1 MLYSIEEI
9 NQALLATHTLHV
21 QETTGP
27 VDANVIGHLGE
38 IIHHVNGFE
47 VVSTSTSDYWDFS
60 NIDSNMWDALD
71 SLKSLSEILGEKHRL
86 VRTAALAIG
95 ATQDRNGLDP
105 ALGLAAQYFKIEV
118 DETGNVVSV
127 ANGTTKVPLTLEY
140 RLSKYGRRDAQLTWL
155 STVAEMR
162 PGDVCLSDIADLLC
176 EPDGPELFFKSYKAA
191 EQIMEMLEPFET
203 KALEP
208 LSKLV

>member
-9 NQALLATHTLHV
+9 NQALLATYTLHV

-27 VDANVIGHLGE
+27 VDANVIGHLGN
-38 IIHHVNGFE
+38 IIHYVNTFE
-47 VVSTSTSDYWDFS
+47 CAACVVDRYSTFRGD
-60 NIDSNMWDALD
+60 IVSNMRDALD
-71 SLKSLSEILGEKHRL
+71 SLKSLSEILGERHRL

-95 ATQDRNGLDP
+95 AAQDQDFDDIT
-105 ALGLAAQYFKIEV
+105 LGGDRYFSIEV
-118 DETGNVVSV
+118 DENNNVVSV
-127 ANGTTKVPLTLEY
+127 TTGNTKVPFTLEY
-140 RLSKYGRRDAQLTWL
+140 RLSKYGRWDAQLTWL
-155 STVAEMR
+155 GAYAKPVKGNIT
-162 PGDVCLSDIADLLC
+162 LNDIANLLC

-208 LSKLV
+208 LSKLS

>member
-1 MLYSIEEI
+1 MLYTIEEI
-9 NQALLATHTLHV
+9 NQSLLATYTLHV

-27 VDANVIGHLGE
+27 VDANVIGHLGN
-38 IIHHVNGFE
+38 IVHYVNSFE
-47 VVSTSTSDYWDFS
+47 CAACVVDQYSTFMSDIVS
-60 NIDSNMWDALD
+60 NLRDALD
-71 SLKSLSEILGEKHRL
+71 SLKSLSEILGKKHRL
-86 VRTAALAIG
+86 VSTAALAIG
-95 ATQDRNGLDP
+95 AAQDPDCNDMT
-105 ALGLAAQYFKIEV
+105 LGYDEFFNIEV

-127 ANGTTKVPLTLEY
+127 ANGNTKVPFTLEY
-140 RLSKYGRRDAQLTWL
+140 RLSKYGRWDAQLTWL

-176 EPDGPELFFKSYKAA
+176 EPNGPELFFRSYKAA

-208 LSKLV
+208 LSKLG

>member
-9 NQALLATHTLHV
+9 NQALLATYTLHV
-21 QETTGP
+21 QETKGA
-27 VDANVIGHLGE
+27 VDANVIGHLGN

-47 VVSTSTSDYWDFS
+47 IVATSTGDYWDFS
-60 NIDSNMWDALD
+60 TIGSNMWDALD

-86 VRTAALAIG
+86 VRTAALTIG
-95 ATQDRNGLDP
+95 AAQDRNGLDP
-105 ALGLAAQYFKIEV
+105 TLGLAAQYFNIEV

-127 ANGTTKVPLTLEY
+127 ANGTTKVPFTLEY

-155 STVAEMR
+155 GTYAKPVK
-162 PGDVCLSDIADLLC
+162 GDIALADIADLLC
-176 EPDGPELFFKSYKAA
+176 EPAGPELLFKSYKAA
-191 EQIMEMLEPFET
+191 EQIMEMLEPFVT

-208 LSKLV
+208 LSKLS

>member
-9 NQALLATHTLHV
+9 NQALLATYTLHV

-27 VDANVIGHLGE
+27 VDANVIGHLGN
-38 IIHHVNGFE
+38 IICHVNGFE
-47 VVSTSTSDYWDFS
+47 IVATSTGDYWDFS
-60 NIDSNMWDALD
+60 DIDSNMWDALD
-71 SLKSLSEILGEKHRL
+71 SLKLLSEILGEKHRL

-105 ALGLAAQYFKIEV
+105 TLGLAAQYFKIEV

-155 STVAEMR
+155 GTYAKLGK
-162 PGDVCLSDIADLLC
+162 GDITIADIADLLC
-176 EPDGPELFFKSYKAA
+176 EPDGPELLFKSYKAA
-191 EQIMEMLEPFET
+191 EQIMEMLEPFVT

>member
-1 MLYSIEEI
+1 MLYTIEEI
-9 NQALLATHTLHV
+9 NQSLLATYTLHV

-27 VDANVIGHLGE
+27 VDANVIGHLGN
-38 IIHHVNGFE
+38 IVHYVNSFE
-47 VVSTSTSDYWDFS
+47 CAACVVDQYSTFMSDIVS
-60 NIDSNMWDALD
+60 NLRDALD
-71 SLKSLSEILGEKHRL
+71 SLKSLSEILGKKHRL
-86 VRTAALAIG
+86 VSTAALAIG
-95 ATQDRNGLDP
+95 AAQDQDCNDMT
-105 ALGLAAQYFKIEV
+105 LGYDEFFNIEV

-127 ANGTTKVPLTLEY
+127 ANGNTKVPFTLEY
-140 RLSKYGRRDAQLTWL
+140 RLSKYGRWDAQLTWL

-176 EPDGPELFFKSYKAA
+176 EPNGPELFFRSYKAA

-208 LSKLV
+208 LAELS

>member
-9 NQALLATHTLHV
+9 NQALLATYTLHV

-27 VDANVIGHLGE
+27 VDANVIGHLGN
-38 IIHHVNGFE
+38 ILHYVNAFE
-47 VVSTSTSDYWDFS
+47 CAACVVDQYS
-60 NIDSNMWDALD
+60 NFRGDIVSNMRYALD
-71 SLKSLSEILGEKHRL
+71 SLKSLSEILGERHRL

-95 ATQDRNGLDP
+95 AAQDQDYADMP
-105 ALGLAAQYFKIEV
+105 LGYDRFFNVEV
-118 DETGNVVSV
+118 DE
-127 ANGTTKVPLTLEY
+127 NGTVLSVSDDITASSFTLDY
-140 RLSKYGRRDAQLTWL
+140 RLSKYGRWDAQLTWL
-155 STVAEMR
+155 HTYAKPVT
-162 PGDVCLSDIADLLC
+162 GNLYLTDVADLLC

-208 LSKLV
+208 LSKLS

>member
-9 NQALLATHTLHV
+9 NQALLATYTLHV

-27 VDANVIGHLGE
+27 VDANIIGHLGK
-38 IIHHVNGFE
+38 IIYHVNAFE
-47 VVSTSTSDYWDFS
+47 CAASIADEYTDFRETVTV
-60 NIDSNMWDALD
+60 NLRDALD
-71 SLKSLSEILGEKHRL
+71 SLKSLSEILSEKHRL

-95 ATQDRNGLDP
+95 AAQDRNYETG
-105 ALGLAAQYFKIEV
+105 ALGGDRYFSIEV
-118 DETGNVVSV
+118 DENNNVVSV
-127 ANGTTKVPLTLEY
+127 TTGNTKVPFTLEY
-140 RLSKYGRRDAQLTWL
+140 RLSKYGRWDAQLTWL
-155 STVAEMR
+155 STVTEMR

-176 EPDGPELFFKSYKAA
+176 EPNGPELFFRSYKAA

-208 LSKLV
+208 LSKLS